1 MHESNLRSQVRCLN
15 ADLQKMKD
23 EQKNSDESQKYQQQ
37 ISSLVEEQK
46 SLRERNQMLKETIR
60 ENSEVYSRKIMELEK
75 EFFDMLGIPQGGS
88 KQEGNSEGPGPE
100 EDKAEE

>member
-75 EFFDMLGIPQGGS
+75 KF
-88 KQEGNSEGPGPE
+88 E
-100 EDKAEE
+100 EIEQFIGAYSSL